1 MAIKKRGKEPT
12 YSGLVGRNPNAT
24 RNPET
29 GEPVSK
35 KTLYSVL
42 RERCYD
48 DEDDPEDT
56 WKHRARNS
64 KEALTEPQM
73 QARLA
78 WAVWM
83 ESLDLQPEEFF
94 QSVLWTDICNKIL
107 PRTEKKAAEQALARK
122 GRRGW
127 GSQKTKGH
135 SRNLRGKKESLKQ
148 NSWGTLRV
156 YYAPVLTRGKLL
168 VAFLGEDF
176 PGECPPGA
184 AVLIDKVRAT
194 LNRHFRGDDKPDVV
208 FTDRG
213 QGFFNIGNGKVTS
226 AYSSA
231 LQANGLRAFMGADAS
246 RLPRDLKELV
256 LHETAVAWLTNRLTV
271 TTPRKAWEESPL
283 AFQQRLRDACEYI
296 NTHYNVV
303 SLCRELPQRV
313 SALRQCEGGR
323 LRK

>member
-1 MAIKKRGKEPT
+1 M
-12 YSGLVGRNPNAT
+12 
-24 RNPET
+24 
-29 GEPVSK
+29 
-35 KTLYSVL
+35 
-42 RERCYD
+42 
-48 DEDDPEDT
+48 
-56 WKHRARNS
+56 
-64 KEALTEPQM
+64 
-73 QARLA
+73 
-78 WAVWM
+78 
-83 ESLDLQPEEFF
+83 
-94 QSVLWTDICNKIL
+94 
-107 PRTEKKAAEQALARK
+107 
-122 GRRGW
+122 
-127 GSQKTKGH
+127 
-135 SRNLRGKKESLKQ
+135 
-148 NSWGTLRV
+148 
-156 YYAPVLTRGKLL
+156 
-168 VAFLGEDF
+168 AFLGEDF
-176 PGECPPGA
+176 PGECPAGA

-246 RLPRDLKELV
+246 RQPGDLKELM

-283 AFQQRLRDACEYI
+283 AFQQRLRDACDYI
-296 NTHYNVV
+296 NTHYNVD